1 MNNSLA
7 IQDSKIAEIKKSG
20 TSFDKIH
27 AWYLYGSDKIILS
40 HKDQE
45 IRDRWEAA
53 FSLLVNYHST
63 ENAIPVLKTK
73 YEISRAQAYRDIINA
88 KRLFGDITQSSK
100 EADRYILFEL
110 SMKTFQLAAKQSP
123 PHIEGMNRAIANM
136 IKLKG
141 LDRDEPD
148 AVRPE
153 DLESHNY
160 YMIVT
165 YNGSPIKL
173 DLNQMDKVP
182 LANKRKFASM
192 LENEI
197 EDVDAVE
204 IMKS

>member
-1 MNNSLA
+1 MNNNLA
-7 IQDSKIAEIKKSG
+7 IQENKIAEINKSG
-20 TSFDKIH
+20 TTFDKIH
-27 AWYLYGSDKIILS
+27 AWYLFGQDEIKLS
-40 HKDQE
+40 QKDQE

-73 YEISRAQAYRDIINA
+73 YNISRAQAYRDIIYA
-88 KRLFGDITQSSK
+88 KKLFGDITQSSK
-100 EADRYILFEL
+100 DADRYILYEL
-110 SMKTFQLAAKQSP
+110 SMKTFQLAAKQKP

-160 YMIVT
+160 YMIIT
-165 YNGSPIKL
+165 YNRNPIKI

-182 LANKRKFASM
+182 MANKRKFANM